1 MLMTRKGFTLIELI
15 ITIVVIGIIG
25 LMVAPFISTM
35 LDTWIFSKSER
46 DVVFASRLAMN
57 RVVREI
63 RQIKDTDSIATFTAT
78 ELEFDDI
85 TDNTINFQQS
95 GASLMRNSD
104 ELCDKLQ
111 DPGGLTFTYLD
122 SDGDVTAVQAD
133 IRMVRVRLIIESGD
147 SSITMQSLAR
157 FRNT

>member
-1 MLMTRKGFTLIELI
+1 MLMARRGFTLIELI
-15 ITIVVIGIIG
+15 ITIVAIGVIA

-35 LDTWIFSKSER
+35 LDTWIFSESER

-63 RQIKDTDSIATFTAT
+63 RQIKDTDSIDTFTAT
-78 ELEFDDI
+78 EFEFDDI

-95 GASLMRNSD
+95 DASLMRNSD
-104 ELCDKLQ
+104 ELSNKLQ

-122 SDGDVTAVQAD
+122 SDGNVTAIAAN
-133 IRMVRVRLIIESGD
+133 IRMVRIKLIIESGD
-147 SSITMQSLAR
+147 SSITMQSSAR